1 MRALNDLG
9 GLAEGPVD
17 QSPHQPS
24 LFDTRVDAL
33 MMLLVSPPNQF
44 FSVDAQRRKQEELPA
59 EDYKNLNYYA
69 RWIRAIASL
78 MVETGKL
85 AQTELDTRISVI
97 RERLVL
103 DHENA
108 GALEL
113 PEHDHDHAP
122 IQDEHRL
129 PHDHELLEEAVRELC
144 IEHGYITAAAIQKQI
159 EIMEVLTPSQGAV
172 LVALAWSDQAF
183 YQAVFEDGKK
193 AAESMGIDLRGSPA
207 IQAVQ
212 NMLEVYHMVV
222 CTLCSCYPRMLLG
235 VPPIWYKSRT
245 YRARTVVEPR
255 AVLAEFGTEL
265 PETTEIRV
273 VDSTSDLLYLVLPML
288 PARTDGWSERDL
300 ARLVTRDS
308 MIGVAQALDPVAT
321 AS

>member
-1 MRALNDLG
+1 MRAPNDLG

-17 QSPHQPS
+17 PSTHQPS
-24 LFDTRVDAL
+24 LFDRRVDAL
-33 MMLLVSPPNQF
+33 MMLLASPPNGF
-44 FSVDAQRRKQEELPA
+44 FSVDAQRRTQEELPV
-59 EDYKNLNYYA
+59 EDYKNLNYYS

-85 AQTELDTRISVI
+85 DQTELDTRISVT

-113 PEHDHDHAP
+113 PEHAHDHAP

-144 IEHGYITAAAIQKQI
+144 IQHGYVTAAAIQKQI
-159 EIMEVLTPSQGAV
+159 EIMEARTPSQGAA
-172 LVALAWSDQAF
+172 LVAHAWSDQAF
-183 YQAVFEDGKK
+183 HQAVLEDGKK

-212 NMLEVYHMVV
+212 NTLEVHHMVV

-235 VPPIWYKSRT
+235 VPPTWYKSRA

-273 VDSTSDLLYLVLPML
+273 VDSTADLRYLVLPMR
-288 PARTDGWSERDL
+288 PVSTDGWSETDL

-308 MIGVAQALDPVAT
+308 MIGVAQPLDPVAT